1 MGGGGGEYNP
11 DLTLCGQTA
20 SINIISEAKGRPIQA
35 QKGGVSPGKIEEEW
49 YLVFGAELP
58 VH

>member
-1 MGGGGGEYNP
+1 M
-11 DLTLCGQTA
+11 
-20 SINIISEAKGRPIQA
+20 QA

-58 VH
+58 VIDGELNAYDMEVQI